1 MSRKSGSLLGI
12 SLGVIAIAIAVV
24 WGPCA
29 AAPDYRIVHD
39 ADSGAAFVLFK
50 DGTDIPCHN
59 IVRLY
64 DIEEPFHGRVYA
76 AKELARKIRAGT
88 FNSIEMS
95 GAQAEGL
102 YTACNAE
109 SDHAAN

>member
-39 ADSGAAFVLFK
+39 ADPTPAQPSSCSRTAPTFPATTLCGYTTLRSRS
-50 DGTDIPCHN
+50 TDASTPP
-59 IVRLY
+59 RSWRGKS
-64 DIEEPFHGRVYA
+64 EPA
-76 AKELARKIRAGT
+76 P
-88 FNSIEMS
+88 S
-95 GAQAEGL
+95 
-102 YTACNAE
+102 TALR
-109 SDHAAN
+109 